1 MTLKQLRETFWDT
14 HPRLDYLARLHK
26 TRSKG
31 QNEQTTDCRCAF
43 VEFVDYMQKAGHLTE
58 RQADNATL

>member
-14 HPRLDYLARLHK
+14 HRRLDYQARLKK

-31 QNEQTTDCRCAF
+31 QNEQTTTCRCAF

-58 RQADNATL
+58 KQAERATL